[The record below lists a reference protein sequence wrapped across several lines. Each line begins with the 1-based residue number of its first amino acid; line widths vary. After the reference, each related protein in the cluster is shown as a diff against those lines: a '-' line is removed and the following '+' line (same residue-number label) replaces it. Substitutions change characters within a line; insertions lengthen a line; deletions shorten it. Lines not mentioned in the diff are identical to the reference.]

1 MRCWLRPL
9 RQLPPLRRNPLST
22 FVFDPTI
29 SLGSLLTIGSFLV
42 IVVVYVMNGKADTKV
57 LDNRMLSVEAQM
69 EDIKIELKKLAEIL
83 VKQALQENRIAN
95 VETRMLMEGQRVD
108 SMENTFRKFLMNRRE
123 DGS

>member
-1 MRCWLRPL
+1 M
-9 RQLPPLRRNPLST
+9 
-22 FVFDPTI
+22 FDPTI

>member
-1 MRCWLRPL
+1 M
-9 RQLPPLRRNPLST
+9 
-22 FVFDPTI
+22 FDPTI

-83 VKQALQENRIAN
+83 VKQALHENRIAN

>member
-1 MRCWLRPL
+1 MIIITHDKEPIIDKCIGCDKVDGKFCSAYLFPHIKWRIGNCPL
-9 RQLPPLRRNPLST
+9 ASH
-22 FVFDPTI
+22 
-29 SLGSLLTIGSFLV
+29 
-42 IVVVYVMNGKADTKV
+42 
-57 LDNRMLSVEAQM
+57 
-69 EDIKIELKKLAEIL
+69 IKIELKKLAEIL